1 MSTDGPTLPRIAVA
15 GCGYWGRNLV
25 RNFHALGALAA
36 VADPAP
42 AGRALAAELAP
53 GCTILDDITALFTR
67 ADVDGIVL
75 ATPAATHAPL
85 GLAALAAGK
94 HLFLEKPMALSLAE
108 GVGLAAAAAKSGKVL
123 MVGHLLEYHPA
134 FRALREQAG
143 SRLGR
148 LTRIQS
154 HRTNFGKVRTEE
166 DVLWSLAPHDIAM
179 VLRLAGCQPERVSC
193 TGTFALGTMRADTA
207 IAVLRF
213 PGGLDAHLLCSW
225 IHPVKEQRLI
235 AIGER
240 GAAVFDDTLRENKL
254 VWHDQHV
261 EWQAGQPRLVR
272 AEPAAGTYPADEPLR
287 CECQAFLDAIAN
299 GRPPVTDAA
308 SSLRVMAVLEACSQS
323 LATAGAWQAVA
334 PLDP

>member
-1 MSTDGPTLPRIAVA
+1 MSTCGPVHPRIAVA

-53 GCTILDDITALFTR
+53 GCTFLDDIAALFSR
-67 ADVDGIVL
+67 ADIDGVVL
-75 ATPAATHAPL
+75 ATPAVTHAPL

-94 HLFLEKPMALSLAE
+94 HVFLEKPMALSLAE
-108 GVGLAAAAAKSGKVL
+108 GVDLAAAATKSGKVL

-134 FRALREQAG
+134 FRALREHVG
-143 SRLGR
+143 TRLGR

-179 VLRLAGCQPERVSC
+179 VLRLAGGLPERVSC
-193 TGTFALGTMRADTA
+193 TGTFALGTTRADTA
-207 IAVLRF
+207 VAILRF
-213 PGGLDAHLLCSW
+213 RGGLDAHLLCSW
-225 IHPVKEQRLI
+225 IHPLKEQRLI

-254 VWHDQHV
+254 LWHDQHV

-272 AEPAAGTYPADEPLR
+272 AEPAVGTYPADEPLR
-287 CECQAFLDAIAN
+287 CECQAFRDAITS
-299 GRPPVTDAA
+299 GRPPLTDAA
-308 SSLRVMAVLEACSQS
+308 SSLRVMAVLEACSRS
-323 LATAGAWQAVA
+323 MAAAGAWQTIAA
-334 PLDP
+334 LAS

>member
-1 MSTDGPTLPRIAVA
+1 MSPPPRTTPKIAVA

-53 GCTILDDITALFTR
+53 GCTILDDIAALFAR
-67 ADVDGIVL
+67 PDIDGVVL
-75 ATPAATHAPL
+75 ATPAVTHAPL
-85 GLAALAAGK
+85 GCAAFSAGK
-94 HLFLEKPMALSLAE
+94 HVFLEKPMALSLAQ
-108 GVGLAAAAAKSGKVL
+108 GRALAATAAEAQRVL

-134 FRALREQAG
+134 FLALREG
-143 SRLGR
+143 SANQLGR

-166 DVLWSLAPHDIAM
+166 DALWSLAPHDVAM
-179 VLRLAGCQPERVSC
+179 ILRLAGRLPTRVSC
-193 TGTFALGTMRADTA
+193 TGTFALGTPRADTA

-213 PGGLDAHLLCSW
+213 ADGLDAHLLCSW
-225 IHPVKEQRLI
+225 IHPFKEQRLV

-254 VWHDQHV
+254 LWHNQHV
-261 EWQAGQPRLVR
+261 EWHDGQPRLVR
-272 AEPAAGTYPADEPLR
+272 AEPAVAAYPADEPLR
-287 CECQAFLDAIAN
+287 CECQAFLDAIAL
-299 GRPPVTDAA
+299 GQPPVSDAA
-308 SSLRVMAVLEACSQS
+308 SSLRVMAVLEACSRS
-323 LATAGAWQAVA
+323 MAGGGDWQTVET
-334 PLDP
+334 P